1 MRVRIIAAVALLVG
15 SAAANAQTVAP
26 PRYAALAGVVR
37 DTAGRPLRMATVFV
51 EGKDLSTVSD
61 DSGRFHIARIPAG
74 TNLVTAL
81 RIGYKAVSFEINLPP
96 DTTLVAEISLRIV
109 PTLGAVRVTGERVS
123 PRLAREGF
131 YRRVKQGWGSYL
143 APEKVEELRHLSTP
157 AKMLRD
163 VKGVQV
169 RCPSA
174 AGRCEVSSTIGRCVS
189 VFVDGIYHRGQLD
202 DVLGTSEVYAVEVYG
217 TQVPM
222 EFESPSGS
230 RCAAIAVWTV
240 THSAP

>member
-1 MRVRIIAAVALLVG
+1 MGARTFLAALLLFG
-15 SAAANAQTVAP
+15 AASAEAQT

-37 DTAGRPLRMATVFV
+37 DTTGRPLRMATVFV

-96 DTTLVAEISLRIV
+96 DTTLVTEIRLRVV

-131 YRRVKQGWGSYL
+131 YQRVKQGWGTYL
-143 APEKVEELRHLSTP
+143 TPEKVEELKHVSTP
-157 AKMLRD
+157 AKMLTD
-163 VKGVQV
+163 VKGLQV
-169 RCPSA
+169 RCGA
-174 AGRCEVSSTIGRCVS
+174 AGRCLVTAVMKGCLN
-189 VFVDGIYHRGQLD
+189 VFVDGIYRRGQLD
-202 DVLGTSEVYAVEVYG
+202 DVLGTSEVYAIEVYAS
-217 TQVPM
+217 QVPM
-222 EFESPSGS
+222 EFESVSGG
-230 RCAAIAVWTV
+230 RCAAVAVWTV
-240 THSAP
+240 GHSAP